1 MESSRSV
8 TETLSSLA
16 STRIP
21 TYANEGEGLF
31 FRTNQSQMNGA
42 ASPQKIK
49 KNKQNMKTDL
59 DFTRISLVR

>member
-49 KNKQNMKTDL
+49 KKQAKHEN
-59 DFTRISLVR
+59 